1 MEFNIENISL
11 TCLSQQNCLQN
22 GLRDSLSLSRH
33 KALVLRADE
42 KDPSTAEGLAKG
54 IVTNDNI
61 ILKLLCELLWGSGGV
76 PHALSM
82 SLGLVK
88 LEKKKKRRI
97 SLSVTG
103 IFVLLRV
110 FWTGA

>member
-1 MEFNIENISL
+1 M
-11 TCLSQQNCLQN
+11 
-22 GLRDSLSLSRH
+22 SLSRH

-88 LEKKKKRRI
+88 LEKKKREG
-97 SLSVTG
+97 SAFQSQEFLYCCVSFGLVHEG
-103 IFVLLRV
+103 N
-110 FWTGA
+110 